1 MIVTRGL
8 GRNGTAKTTLALGG
22 YGRVQTIAMPG
33 WISATLTGTGTLV
46 ATGSGALL
54 GELRAT
60 LAGSGAFAGLLVG
73 PDYSLSGQ
81 PVTSRRFFRRQ

>member
-22 YGRVQTIAMPG
+22 YGRYAVGESTPG

-46 ATGSGALL
+46 AG
-54 GELRAT
+54 LRFVVRGD
-60 LAGSGAFAGLLVG
+60 LAGTPTQV
-73 PDYSLSGQ
+73 
-81 PVTSRRFFRRQ
+81 RRFWRRI